1 MEYAPLPNSK
11 DGILFR
17 GEPAIGRLHA
27 MDSARGLAILLVV
40 FGHAWRGAEAA
51 DLIPDFDFFR
61 TVDAAVYAFH
71 MPFFFFLAG
80 LLFFDTLQKYGMK
93 PLLEGRVK
101 RLLWPMVLW
110 GWIFF
115 ALKLFAGSSVNTPVS
130 FTDFPII
137 PLPPYEHLWFLW
149 ALFLMQSG
157 LICAYAFGLRICS
170 PYVSR
175 VGAIV
180 LAVVLA
186 LINPFLS
193 VPSLVFGPAVEH
205 FPYLL
210 AGIGLGGLAAYRPSA
225 LLAGGAAAAFV
236 IMLWA
241 VGLQKA
247 SVLHSLVL
255 VITAWF
261 AWSFVDQAIA
271 GGTSIM
277 AVLRYLGQASMV
289 IYLTHTIFSA
299 ALRIAML
306 KFGIS
311 DLAAVVSFTMLVGVL
326 CPLVVGWGA
335 QRLKLTKV
343 LGF

>member
-17 GEPAIGRLHA
+17 GGPAIGRLHA

-61 TVDAAVYAFH
+61 TVDAAVYA
-71 MPFFFFLAG
+71 
-80 LLFFDTLQKYGMK
+80 
-93 PLLEGRVK
+93 K

-115 ALKLFAGSSVNTPVS
+115 ALKLSAGSSVNTPVS

-157 LICAYAFGLRICS
+157 LICAYAFRLRIYS

-335 QRLKLTKV
+335 RRLKLTKV